1 MHAEPSLPPATGAG
15 TGARLPL
22 WLLAAA
28 AGIGAGLVSFGV
40 GEATYDTF
48 KVADAMVYPPGFSKL
63 TGYDKMEVKN
73 TVQSEARIVVE
84 KKKAAVAYGVL
95 GAALGLALGVAGG
108 LVAHS
113 FAAALRGAAVG
124 GLLGAAAGGGLSM
137 VLGHVFFRYQTDDLG
152 FLVLFLTHA
161 GTFLGVGA
169 AAGLGL
175 AFGLNDW
182 SALGRAVFGGLLGAL
197 VGTFVLDTAIS
208 MAFPLLRTYELVPTE
223 PIPRSITHLGVAVCT
238 ALVAG
243 WAAGRSAR
251 KS

>member
-1 MHAEPSLPPATGAG
+1 MHAEPSLPTGAVTG

-22 WLLAAA
+22 WLLAAGAGIA
-28 AGIGAGLVSFGV
+28 AGLLSFGV
-40 GEATYDTF
+40 GEATYDSF

-63 TGYDKMEVKN
+63 SGYDKMEVKN

-95 GAALGLALGVAGG
+95 GAALGVALGVAGG
-108 LVAHS
+108 LVARS

-137 VLGHVFFRYQTDDLG
+137 VLGQLFFRYQTADLG

-161 GTFLGVGA
+161 GIFLGIGA
-169 AAGLGL
+169 AAGLGIV
-175 AFGLNDW
+175 FGLNDR

-197 VGTFVLDTAIS
+197 VGTFAVDTAIS
-208 MAFPLLRTYELVPTE
+208 LAFPLLRTYELVSTE
-223 PIPRSITHLGVAVCT
+223 PMPRSITHLGVAVCT
-238 ALVAG
+238 AAITG
-243 WAAGRSAR
+243 WAAGRGRAG
-251 KS
+251 